1 MAERAAP
8 RPSEA
13 KEKHRAPPEPAAAP
27 LDASKPAVYALEPE
41 AVDTIEAFVRST
53 EKDKEQKMK
62 FLRSIC
68 TVCNT
73 AAERNMVQ
81 GLSVFCCCNELAKNI
96 TELLAEEPRAKLC
109 FQLWQLAMAA
119 ITALSTVKAAL
130 EEKIHLLVVC
140 FQSILLFPSE
150 QDLNVSLYSET
161 LKALDRMLHTL
172 VFVHPSAS
180 VGKELHSI
188 FQVLL
193 PFTCSQSAAVRQ
205 RVVGRFWK
213 LSHSLVHFCQGR
225 PHRSLGRTSSVRYQE
240 LHVPMLGRL
249 VGSLLLCCAF
259 PEDRTHF
266 LALQALRQ
274 LYTFILGRTRKA
286 TAADRLHPSQTSH
299 GAKRGWHCVGCC
311 SEQPRSGTPWGRGAA
326 PHGPALGVGAA
337 VPLPTQCSHLT
348 YHGLF
353 SFPGWEARSEEQ
365 DKLKQWEADHEFSL
379 SWTTNTTI
387 ILQSF
392 VKHLHSWE
400 KTDLFLVAL
409 WGMRDCSNYNTQV
422 ATTMLSI
429 LMLYFNP
436 TADDVQR
443 ILMEIHR
450 SRKLITEQRAQTTI
464 EGTLSWLANSSPRA
478 VTLSLLRCS
487 PTCNK
492 DTWELWEMA
501 LSLVSVVPQMV
512 QELLQLLEI
521 APLDQETKT
530 GGLPLAATTVL
541 HKILQCRK
549 YGAEVRLFFPELF
562 VALIF
567 QLVSSREL
575 APLEE
580 TTVNEDQFRPSA
592 PAPAIRTVLEVMHSL
607 LLCAELDQL
616 VCSMDRHQLWKGLLG
631 SATWQSGLHSL
642 SRMMVRTCRGQCAR
656 VFSHL
661 QKLLQ
666 NNELQWREVP
676 AITFYMELRS
686 CEELQEEDTCAQKI
700 FKKYT
705 CSKQLK
711 SRELALH
718 GLRGLYAGRMQL
730 LLPDALQWLQN
741 TRADIKVQAMQLLQ
755 DIAAQHPASMRSVL
769 SQLATQLLCCFNEDS
784 VEVRSCSMELFAVL
798 LTVPGKRQL
807 LPQAERSLLPLFI
820 RMNEDFPSVAQAA
833 QNALTH
839 AAKLL
844 GWEQLQ
850 HLASEADICKIAD
863 CLLQKGGSAL
873 EQYLQQSVQH
883 LRSPQPRVREAAVR
897 FLGES
902 RPLWVP
908 LPLIPG

>member
-274 LYTFILGRTRKA
+274 LYTFILGRTR
-286 TAADRLHPSQTSH
+286 
-299 GAKRGWHCVGCC
+299 
-311 SEQPRSGTPWGRGAA
+311 
-326 PHGPALGVGAA
+326 
-337 VPLPTQCSHLT
+337 
-348 YHGLF
+348 
-353 SFPGWEARSEEQ
+353 WEARSEEQ